1 MSGLVGMLYSLF
13 LVAGVLRRYRLLL
26 KERRLD
32 TLGFVALR
40 CLPLPTLPVVTLML
54 VAFLREVR

>member
-1 MSGLVGMLYSLF
+1 MLYSLF
-13 LVAGVLRRYRLLL
+13 LAAGVLRRYRLLL

-32 TLGFVALR
+32 TLGLVALR